1 MCSRDVLE
9 QRLGRSEAGRSSF
22 ACEIR
27 RELCWL
33 KRSEHSW
40 DGKEESD
47 PVPVPVSL
55 SLMCVCKVVRLY
67 PGMYGCM

>member
-1 MCSRDVLE
+1 MCSKDVLE
-9 QRLGRSEAGRSSF
+9 QRLRGSEADRRSF

-47 PVPVPVSL
+47 PALVPVSL
-55 SLMCVCKVVRLY
+55 SLMCVCACVKWYV
-67 PGMYGCM
+67 